1 MTTVCSNTRDAN
13 SRPRH
18 KTHGERIAVRM
29 RVLDPLRPRR
39 YRDAG
44 VRLLIGAVLCLV
56 AAAMAVIVQGRQ
68 LSQTDAN
75 WQAAVAR
82 GRYDFSTGS
91 CISCH
96 ALYPISAAGGAVD
109 LTHEGSRRSYAWLRH
124 EIRFPTSQ
132 RPPTPAGQADDLAA
146 FLSSLK

>member
-1 MTTVCSNTRDAN
+1 
-13 SRPRH
+13 
-18 KTHGERIAVRM
+18 VRVP
-29 RVLDPLRPRR
+29 VLEALRPRR
-39 YRDAG
+39 YRDA
-44 VRLLIGAVLCLV
+44 VARLVIGGVLCLV
-56 AAAMAVIVQGRQ
+56 AVAVVVIVQGRQ
-68 LSQTDAN
+68 LSRTDAN
-75 WQAAVAR
+75 RQAAVAR

-96 ALYPISAAGGAVD
+96 ALYSISSAGGAVD
-109 LTHEGSRRSYAWLRH
+109 LTHEGSRRSYAWLQH

>member
-1 MTTVCSNTRDAN
+1 
-13 SRPRH
+13 
-18 KTHGERIAVRM
+18 M
-29 RVLDPLRPRR
+29 RLLEALRPAR
-39 YRDAG
+39 YRDAA
-44 VRLLIGAVLCLV
+44 VRLLIGVVLLLV
-56 AAAMAVIVQGRQ
+56 ASAIVVIVLSRN

-96 ALYPISAAGGAVD
+96 ALYPISTAGGAVD
-109 LTHEGSRRSYAWLRH
+109 LTHEGSKRSFAWLQH

>member
-1 MTTVCSNTRDAN
+1 VRLLDA
-13 SRPRH
+13 
-18 KTHGERIAVRM
+18 
-29 RVLDPLRPRR
+29 LRPRR
-39 YRDAG
+39 YRDVV
-44 VRLLIGAVLCLV
+44 VRLVIGVAPVLIALAIV
-56 AAAMAVIVQGRQ
+56 MIVQGRL
-68 LSQTDAN
+68 LSRSTAN
-75 WQAAVAR
+75 WQAAVVR

-109 LTHEGSRRSYAWLRH
+109 LTHEGSKRSYGWLQH